1 LPVGWVDPGTQLG
14 ATVVTKDWRFTSET
28 YPTHGAVERW
38 RETMGRIGL
47 QSDPT
52 GAEGAV
58 HDVAT
63 LRTSPLGIE
72 FVRISSGPQTLGR
85 AATADPSLLFA
96 MLPLEG
102 ETRLGAEPDD
112 RVLTR
117 GDLLIAP
124 PGEAFSLAFGG
135 RFRLLA
141 LRVPLAAFRA
151 RLVTP
156 RIRKLVH
163 VPGRLGIGHVLSQ
176 LLTSVGESFDSL
188 SADDFR
194 PIDIAATELLTTCLA
209 AAVATG
215 TSPQAA
221 ILHRVCQEVEAR
233 LGDPLLSPAQIAR
246 DTGLSERYVQK
257 LFETGGENFTSYVR
271 RRRLERCREDFEN
284 PQRGHLSITDICFHW
299 GFNDAA
305 HFSRSFRTQFNMS
318 PRECRQQMERAGKAN
333 AVLNASRGWPQE
345 ALSLARDQSIG
356 LATRM
361 ADLHRK
367 SDAPISEPVRSD
379 PDGGYRYHYL
389 PANDETVHWG
399 YFSHALK
406 PVVVIE
412 SGDWITVETLT
423 QHATDDY
430 ERMVA
435 GDVGAE
441 SVFHWTETGKNVNRR
456 GAGPM
461 DASVFGR
468 GAGEGFGVHI
478 CTGPIAIRDA
488 SPGDVIEVR
497 IRDVLARP
505 SANPFFAGRVF
516 GSNAATWWGFHYD
529 ELLDE
534 PRVREIVTLYELD
547 FESAPPT
554 AQAVYSYRWTPQ
566 TDPYGV
572 VHATIDYPGVRVDPA
587 TIDRRYGIL
596 RGVRVPVRAHFGVI
610 GVAPRESTLVDSTP
624 PSYFGG
630 NIDNWRVGKGSSVYL
645 PVSMPGG
652 LLSVGD
658 PHASQGDGELS
669 GTAIECSLTG
679 IFQIILHKKGEFAG
693 KPFADLTYP
702 LIETADEWILL
713 GFSHPNHLA
722 ELGEKAQSEIYSK
735 SSLDLAM
742 KDAFR
747 KMRRLLMTTR
757 GLSEDEAI
765 SLMSVAVDF
774 GVTQV
779 VDGNWGVHAILRKAL
794 FSAEG

>member
-1 LPVGWVDPGTQLG
+1 MTE
-14 ATVVTKDWRFTSET
+14 DWRFTSET
-28 YPTHGAVERW
+28 YPTDGAAARW

-47 QSDPT
+47 QSDPA
-52 GAEGAV
+52 GLEGAV
-58 HDVAT
+58 HDAAV
-63 LRTSPLGIE
+63 LRASPLGIE
-72 FVRISSGPQTLGR
+72 FVRISSGPQRISR
-85 AATADPSLLFA
+85 AAASDPGLLWVA
-96 MLPLEG
+96 LPLEG
-102 ETRLGAEPDD
+102 EALLGSEE
-112 RVLTR
+112 RGLGR
-117 GDLLIAP
+117 GDLVIAP
-124 PGEAFSLAFGG
+124 PGEGFSLAFDG
-135 RFRLLA
+135 RFRLLI

-151 RLVTP
+151 RLLAP
-156 RIRKLVH
+156 RTRKLLH
-163 VPGRLGIGHVLSQ
+163 VPGRLGIGHVLSH
-176 LLTSVGESFDSL
+176 LLMSVSDSFDSL
-188 SADDFR
+188 GADDLR
-194 PIDIAATELLTTCLA
+194 PIDIAVTELLTTCLA
-209 AAVATG
+209 AAATAA

-221 ILHRVCQEVEAR
+221 ILHRVCQEMEAR
-233 LGDPLLSPAQIAR
+233 LGDPSLSPAQLAR

-257 LFETGGENFTSYVR
+257 LFEIGGESFTLYLR
-271 RRRLERCREDFEN
+271 RRRLERCRADFEN
-284 PQRGHLSITDICFHW
+284 PQRNHLSITDICFHW

-305 HFSRSFRTQFNMS
+305 HFSRSFRAQFAMS
-318 PRECRQQMERAGKAN
+318 PRECRQQMERAGRAN

-345 ALSLARDQSIG
+345 ALSLARDQSTG
-356 LATRM
+356 LAARM
-361 ADLHRK
+361 ADLHRR
-367 SDAPISEPVRSD
+367 SGMPRVGPVRIEQ
-379 PDGGYRYHYL
+379 DGGDRHHYL

-406 PVVVIE
+406 PVVEIE

-435 GDVGAE
+435 GDAGAE
-441 SVFHWTETGKNVNRR
+441 SVFHWTGLGKNVDRR

-478 CTGPIAIRDA
+478 CTGPIAIRGA

-497 IRDVLARP
+497 IRDMQARP
-505 SANPFFAGRVF
+505 SANPFFAGRAF

-534 PRVREIVTLYELD
+534 PKSREIVTLYELD
-547 FESAPPT
+547 LATEPPT
-554 AQAVYSYRWTPQ
+554 AEAVYSYRWTPQ
-566 TDPYGV
+566 TDPFGV

-587 TIDRRYGIL
+587 TIEKRYGIL
-596 RGVRVPVRAHFGVI
+596 RGVRVPIRPHFGVI
-610 GVAPRESTLVDSTP
+610 AVAPRESTLVDSTP

-630 NIDNWRVGKGSSVYL
+630 NIDNWRVGKGSSIYL

-679 IFQIILHKKGEFAG
+679 TLQIILHKKGEFAG

-747 KMRRLLMTTR
+747 KMRRFLMTTR

-794 FSAEG
+794 FNPEV